1 MIVVNDCAIPK
12 TMSYPRKRRTLF
24 VLVVGALSAE
34 FFPSVSLQRLKTP
47 HPHGL
52 RGSQG
57 TTRLILEPLGAANVP
72 ETLELDDLDASPV
85 QESMEQ
91 GGDEDSDGEAKKK
104 VRCRPSHV
112 KRARKAAKKEAARM
126 RGVLERPVMG
136 LAYFARKTDWP
147 IS

>member
-24 VLVVGALSAE
+24 VLVFGALSAE
-34 FFPSVSLQRLKTP
+34 FSPPSHSSVSKPLTLTACAAAKAR
-47 HPHGL
+47 
-52 RGSQG
+52 RGSF
-57 TTRLILEPLGAANVP
+57 LEPLGAANVP

-85 QESMEQ
+85 QESMKQ
-91 GGDEDSDGEAKKK
+91 CGDEDSGGEAKKK
-104 VRCRPSHV
+104 VRCCPSHV